1 MDRLSVEVINDFNT
15 VLNKLSELKVTELE
29 YFSNELNAL
38 ITRKKTKSASTRIK
52 ELYQLLDETV
62 LHPDTEVI
70 FDTLAEK
77 LHNETMTTAE
87 NRVYLKIAAEEA
99 KLRNQRVTY
108 LIELSQLRQIPFP
121 QLIEEL
127 GLKPLP
133 HA

>member
-133 HA
+133 HG